1 MSHETI
7 EQFIRSD
14 THFTKTRIS
23 SLYSDFNRLKILNPD
38 GYEANL
44 NAWLHLLL
52 SLLESRSL
60 MKYEES
66 VQTSLSVPTR
76 NPNLDQL
83 LALPVLGKPRSLG
96 LVLKELVERKQLIP
110 VSEYKAYDK
119 PFEQYFGSQGSLVD
133 YVSPT
138 KWLSWGLMSLGLLYE
153 FTPVLKDG
161 TLKADN
167 YFSWE
172 KFVTVADGLLKKLKE
187 YVHDGNYSS
196 LVYDKSELLEV
207 IQSSI
212 DSQITPFDLDLLL
225 IYYSRDKN
233 HLATLKV
240 EDRIYIKFN
249 SIQFGNAVEISEADI
264 GISNLKS
271 NIAQLE
277 KRNDQLSHE
286 LDDKIPQSIQ
296 SLISKP
302 DSLERIKK
310 ILINKKTISK
320 SLSKSQDIVNQLN
333 SILLKIDD
341 ATLNSQIL
349 QIYKTSIKTLS
360 SLNKVDLDEVENIKN
375 DLDDEIRNVDEV
387 SNRLNDNAYDDEI
400 EEEFERL
407 YNESKD
413 KPLRSKENS
422 QELLDKLDDLSIDNT
437 PIEQSDTNKEML
449 EPLAN

>member
-1 MSHETI
+1 I

-14 THFTKTRIS
+14 TYFTKTRIS

-44 NAWLHLLL
+44 NAWLHLFL

-66 VQTSLSVPTR
+66 VQTSLSMPTR

-119 PFEQYFGSQGSLVD
+119 SFEQYFGSQGSLVD

-138 KWLSWGLMSLGLLYE
+138 KWLSWGLMSLGLLNE
-153 FTPVLKDG
+153 FTPMLKDG
-161 TLKADN
+161 TLKADY

-172 KFVTVADGLLKKLKE
+172 KFVSVADGLFKKLKE
-187 YVHDGNYSS
+187 HVHDGSYSS
-196 LVYDKSELLEV
+196 LVYDKLELLEV
-207 IQSSI
+207 IQSNI

-225 IYYSRDKN
+225 IYYSRDKK
-233 HLATLKV
+233 HLLILKV

-249 SIQFGNAVEISEADI
+249 SIQFGNAVDISEADI

-277 KRNDQLSHE
+277 KRNDQLSRE
-286 LDDKIPQSIQ
+286 LDDKIPQSVQ

-360 SLNKVDLDEVENIKN
+360 SLNKVDLDEVENIKS

-387 SNRLNDNAYDDEI
+387 SNRLNEDNAYDDEI
-400 EEEFERL
+400 EEEYER
-407 YNESKD
+407 
-413 KPLRSKENS
+413 
-422 QELLDKLDDLSIDNT
+422 
-437 PIEQSDTNKEML
+437 
-449 EPLAN
+449 